1 MRIKV
6 IDVEIEAVQKGKN
19 TYHKAEILYDTNG
32 NKQSFKVIDFASPA
46 VYKTI
51 SKATKGDMFDVEVT
65 KNDAGFNQWV
75 SCVPTDGSGG
85 DTTSAVSNSSKS
97 STSTASTGPR
107 TSTYE
112 TPEER
117 ATRQRLIVRQSSLTA
132 ALGIL
137 SPGSKGPLDV
147 QVVKALAEELTDW
160 VFEKADL
167 FDEPNDIEE

>member
-19 TYHKAEILYDTNG
+19 TYHKAEILYDNNG

-75 SCVPTDGSGG
+75 SCVPTDGSGS
-85 DTTSAVSNSSKS
+85 DSTVATPSKLAGTGS
-97 STSTASTGPR
+97 GSTPAR

-112 TPEER
+112 TAEER

>member
-19 TYHKAEILYDTNG
+19 TYQKAEIFYDTNG

-46 VYKTI
+46 VYKII

-75 SCVPTDGSGG
+75 SCVSTDGTDS
-85 DTTSAVSNSSKS
+85 DSTSSSTTSSKS
-97 STSTASTGPR
+97 ASSTNAPAAR

-112 TPEER
+112 TAAER

-160 VFEKADL
+160 VFEKTDL